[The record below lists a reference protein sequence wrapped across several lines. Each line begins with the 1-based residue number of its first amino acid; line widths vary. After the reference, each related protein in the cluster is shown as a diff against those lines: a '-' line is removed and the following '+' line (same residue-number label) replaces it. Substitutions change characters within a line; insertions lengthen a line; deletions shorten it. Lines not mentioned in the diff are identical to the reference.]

1 MTSTGADLPGAS
13 TCSGVNDLL
22 KDLRDKLQPFDKSKE
37 EYNEKIKSLKYK
49 KIDNVMVCEALQG
62 IQVKNFKKY
71 IENLQKRHKLP
82 DKARQSFHDAMIS
95 DGKYGSAND
104 FNLSENG
111 EITMFFLECIV
122 TKQNEK
128 IDLAFATYN
137 LSFKIQ
143 KEKETS
149 SKKISFSMNKDKK
162 DAFCK
167 LYQKELYDC
176 VDQKCKSEEKTES

>member
-1 MTSTGADLPGAS
+1 MTSTDDDLPG
-13 TCSGVNDLL
+13 NDLL
-22 KDLRDKLQPFDKSKE
+22 KDLRDKLQAFDKSKE
-37 EYNEKIKSLKYK
+37 EFNEKIKSLKYK
-49 KIDNVMVCEALQG
+49 KIDNVMVCEAVRG
-62 IQVKNFKKY
+62 IQAENFKKY
-71 IENLQKRHKLP
+71 INDLQKRHKLP

-104 FNLSENG
+104 FNLSEKG
-111 EITMFFLECIV
+111 EITMFCLECIV

-128 IDLAFATYN
+128 INLVFATYN
-137 LSFKIQ
+137 LSFKI
-143 KEKETS
+143 KREKDTS
-149 SKKISFSMNKDKK
+149 GNKKSFSMNKDKK